1 MLFSY
6 KPDEGR
12 NARQIAFWFGEA
24 VTAFGC
30 MAFSGMLDRSA
41 ALRGPLFDGLQH
53 VPVLGV
59 VFSGSFVISLLTFL
73 VLSAVWVRFLAKK
86 KYSQHLIEVE
96 AEINKVTWPSFKEAS
111 NSSFVVIGTVLVLM
125 AFLALADWLLG
136 EVFRVILWEA

>member
-1 MLFSY
+1 MLFRY

-24 VTAFGC
+24 VTAFAC
-30 MAFSGMLDRSA
+30 MAFAGLLDSSTT
-41 ALRGPLFDGLQH
+41 LRAPLFDGIER
-53 VPVLGV
+53 VPVFGV
-59 VFSGSFVISLLTFL
+59 VLSGSFLIALLAFGL
-73 VLSAVWVRFLAKK
+73 LSWAWVRFLAKK

-96 AEINKVTWPSFKEAS
+96 AEIHKVTWPTFKEAS

-136 EVFRVILWEA
+136 ELFRVILWEA